1 MSQEEIDAIDYPP
14 THQYNLERLEP
25 VGALRKRMRLIPN
38 QIFNGKRF
46 LDIGCNKGFFS
57 LLAKKRCMEVEAID
71 NQDSYVRLCKNLG
84 INTQLSTFREY
95 NPDKKYD
102 RIMMGNVMHYMYREC
117 GDWSFIIK
125 LAAISSGLVLIEAP
139 TGMNC
144 KIMKDAIPK
153 HLRKNFNDEA
163 FRNAMKP
170 FFILKSISN
179 SPSQG
184 RYIMLFERI
193 KEPTVAFAIHD
204 GISIIKQDG
213 ESTVYQSKDNI
224 IKIQN
229 NHSEKDEIRI
239 FIASHSPI
247 SNGIK
252 SLVYNYGKYQGW
264 VEEKSDQKKL
274 KPYTNQEHI
283 FQKLCIHNIYLA
295 KLGYTEVDMAV
306 SNFWP
311 DLQMYDK
318 GGIRHVQDVDP
329 LAYTDLKTG
338 WFFTMFRNQFNI
350 PIDFEKIQKGLKTH
364 NSLEIQKMY
373 EEFIT
378 FKSTRISLGRFFAEG
393 MNTLMD
399 RGLKK

>member
-1 MSQEEIDAIDYPP
+1 MSQEEIDKLDYPP

-25 VGALRKRMRLIPN
+25 LGALKKRMRLISS
-38 QIFNGKRF
+38 QIFHGERF

-57 LLAKKRCMEVEAID
+57 LVAKQGCKIVEAID
-71 NQDSYVRLCKNLG
+71 NNRDYVNLCKKLK
-84 INTQLSTFREY
+84 IDVQLSTFREY

-125 LAAISSGLVLIEAP
+125 LAAISNGLVLIEAP
-139 TGMNC
+139 TGMDC
-144 KIMKDAIPK
+144 KLMKDAIPK
-153 HLRKNFNDEA
+153 HLRKNFNNES
-163 FRNAMKP
+163 FMETMNK
-170 FFILKSISN
+170 FFTLKSISN

-193 KEPTVAFAIHD
+193 NLPTVAFAIHD
-204 GISIIKQDG
+204 GIKIIKQDG
-213 ESTVYQSKDNI
+213 ESTVYKSKDNI

-229 NHSEKDEIRI
+229 NHTEKDEIRI

-252 SLVYNYGKYQGW
+252 SLVYNYGNYQGW
-264 VEEKSDQKKL
+264 TEEISDQIKL
-274 KPYTNQEHI
+274 KPYTNQEEC

-295 KLGYTEVDMAV
+295 KLGYTEVDMSV

-318 GGIRHVQDVDP
+318 GGIRHVTDVDP
-329 LAYTDLKTG
+329 LCYNDLQTG

-350 PIDFEKIQKGLKTH
+350 PIDYESIQLSLKTR
-364 NSLEIQKMY
+364 NSFNIQKMY
-373 EEFIT
+373 EGFIT
-378 FKSTRISLGRFFAEG
+378 FKSTKISLGRFF
-393 MNTLMD
+393 
-399 RGLKK
+399 RK

>member
-1 MSQEEIDAIDYPP
+1 MSQAEIDKLDYPP

-25 VGALRKRMRLIPN
+25 LGALKKRMRLIPY

-57 LLAKKRCMEVEAID
+57 LVAKQGCEIVEAID
-71 NQDSYVRLCKNLG
+71 NNRDYVNLCKKLG
-84 INTQLSTFREY
+84 INVQLSTFREF

-144 KIMKDAIPK
+144 KLMKDAIPK
-153 HLRKNFNDEA
+153 HLRKNFNNDMFMESMN
-163 FRNAMKP
+163 R
-170 FFILKSISN
+170 FFTLKSISN

-193 KEPTVAFAIHD
+193 QEPTVAFAIHD
-204 GISIIKQDG
+204 GISIIKQDK
-213 ESTVYQSKDNI
+213 ESTVYKSKDNI

-229 NHSEKDEIRI
+229 NHTEKDEIRI

-252 SLVYNYGKYQGW
+252 SLVYNYGNYQGW
-264 VEEKSDQKKL
+264 TEEISDQIKL
-274 KPYTNQEHI
+274 KPYTNQEQV
-283 FQKLCIHNIYLA
+283 FQKLCIHNVYLA
-295 KLGYTEVDMAV
+295 KLGYTEVDMSV

-311 DLQMYDK
+311 DMVFYDK
-318 GGIRHVQDVDP
+318 GGIRHVTDVDP
-329 LAYTDLKTG
+329 LSYNDINTG

-350 PIDFEKIQKGLKTH
+350 PIDFESIQLSLKTR
-364 NSLEIQKMY
+364 SSFKIQKMY
-373 EEFIT
+373 EGFIT
-378 FKSTRISLGRFFAEG
+378 FKSTKISLGKLFRI
-393 MNTLMD
+393 
-399 RGLKK
+399 